1 MPTLQGRERVLLA
14 PRFHGDTHAVD
25 PARSPG
31 RHLPP
36 GPLGP
41 VIARLAEGAERP
53 TVEVWRSLSIAE
65 LPSTDVKTTA
75 APQATQAFR
84 SPYPAE
90 ARPISLSPCNA
101 TQKTSCRVWPTE
113 QGCNTRYVCN
123 WRLCHVIE
131 RRGDTGAN
139 RARCAR

>member
-1 MPTLQGRERVLLA
+1 MPTLQGRKRVLLA
-14 PRFHGDTHAVD
+14 PSFHGDTHAVD
-25 PARSPG
+25 PTRSPG

-41 VIARLAEGAERP
+41 VIARLAEGAERS
-53 TVEVWRSLSIAE
+53 TVEVWRSPSIAE
-65 LPSTDVKTTA
+65 LPFTDVKTTA
-75 APQATQAFR
+75 TSQMTQVFR
-84 SPYPAE
+84 SHCSAK
-90 ARPISLSPCNA
+90 ARPISFSPCNA
-101 TQKTSCRVWPTE
+101 EQKTSCRVWPIE
-113 QGCNTRYVCN
+113 QGYNTKYVCN